1 VGGHRL
7 GSGAGAL
14 SGHQPHCPAAG
25 TEEDRGGSTVAA
37 RMPGNTAPPAQ
48 GLRALESSTSVSVRS
63 GAGARAGAKSLAG
76 TVEVPRSSSLG
87 PLGRVGSCA
96 GRVTAAV
103 WGAGGRAGGLGSGLP
118 ADARAASTSSTT
130 VHSRSSRWSMALV
143 SSDVGG
149 TCG

>member
-87 PLGRVGSCA
+87 PLGRVWLLRGSCHS
-96 GRVTAAV
+96 
-103 WGAGGRAGGLGSGLP
+103 GGLGGWRPGWWSGVW
-118 ADARAASTSSTT
+118 AS
-130 VHSRSSRWSMALV
+130 
-143 SSDVGG
+143 
-149 TCG
+149 C